1 MIMASDFNAT
11 LHEPYSNS
19 FEINKPNTVR
29 SLNAVIEDHQLVDL
43 GTVVGC
49 VDHTWHC
56 EDSSGHSFHIDLMLT
71 IYLCNI

>member
-1 MIMASDFNAT
+1 MSYVTKKGTISQFQTHRMIMASDFNAT

-49 VDHTWHC
+49 VDHT
-56 EDSSGHSFHIDLMLT
+56 
-71 IYLCNI
+71 

>member
-1 MIMASDFNAT
+1 MASDFNAT

-49 VDHTWHC
+49 VDHT
-56 EDSSGHSFHIDLMLT
+56 
-71 IYLCNI
+71 